1 MERWYAYWA
10 RFITTR
16 VFPPTSLSVPESADT
31 RLCNRP
37 DYAQKPA
44 WVSMVKPCEAWKRA
58 GRRRTARKHFV
69 GVTQFRTVPGM
80 GGVQKSRGNGSNR
93 LYLARQF
100 ESQIID
106 LCKRINIWV
115 SRLEMPPRPPEGFTG
130 AAGSQSEPGRG
141 PRKKGAGF
149 LRSDNRACESC
160 VMYLRTVA
168 SKEVI
173 GHTHRASLKFHL
185 PFSI

>member
-1 MERWYAYWA
+1 MGWRWFASLERWYAYWA

-44 WVSMVKPCEAWKRA
+44 WVSMVKPCEAWKRD

-69 GVTQFRTVPGM
+69 GVTQFRPFPGM

-106 LCKRINIWV
+106 LWV
-115 SRLEMPPRPPEGFTG
+115 SSTPHPQGRNNNRGDSSCLSQMRFWRQLDSAHEIKATLCRL
-130 AAGSQSEPGRG
+130 
-141 PRKKGAGF
+141 
-149 LRSDNRACESC
+149 NRAS
-160 VMYLRTVA
+160 
-168 SKEVI
+168 
-173 GHTHRASLKFHL
+173 
-185 PFSI
+185 SIVVSALS